1 MNSELRIMKTFLIF
15 EFLLLTFYTNA
26 QEIKK
31 IKITDLEK
39 TISESKTPLIVN
51 FWATFCQPCIEEIPY
66 FEELAKKNG
75 ISLLL
80 VSLDL
85 EKSYPAEIKNF
96 IATKKYSAPV
106 QWLDES
112 DADYFCPKVDSAW
125 SGAIP
130 ASLFVNNKT
139 GYRKFVEAQLSRV
152 QLGKEIMAILSSGN

>member
-1 MNSELRIMKTFLIF
+1 MKTFLIF
-15 EFLLLTFYTNA
+15 GFLLLTFYTNA

-31 IKITDLEK
+31 IKVTDLEK

-75 ISLLL
+75 IGLLL

-96 IATKKYSAPV
+96 VAAKKYSAPV

-112 DADYFCPKVDSAW
+112 DADYFCPKVDSNW

-152 QLGKEIMAILSSGN
+152 QLEKEIMAILSSGN